1 MVNVY
6 SGSVIRGDGQWKIAR
21 RVVERS
27 SSGPGGPRSRPWNVL
42 LAWVGIDGALLDVPR
57 LSKSESIEDCLK
69 DLDRVVT
76 DLKRDRLAA
85 GLSVAEAAPVAHAPE
100 LHWRVDSN
108 SARADATGAPHAHQ
122 CLKASTVRSTGCL

>member
-1 MVNVY
+1 M
-6 SGSVIRGDGQWKIAR
+6 DF
-21 RVVERS
+21 
-27 SSGPGGPRSRPWNVL
+27 
-42 LAWVGIDGALLDVPR
+42 PR

-85 GLSVAEAAPVAHAPE
+85 GLSVAEAAPVAHATDSYGKHRIKHRAFYESKYPE

-108 SARADATGAPHAHQ
+108 SARADAVGAHHVHFHNRCTLPTGDPGHDTFGALYP
-122 CLKASTVRSTGCL
+122 STST